1 MEYLVLV
8 GSNLEGSLAQTLGEY
23 APFFWAV
30 VAPAGLFILW
40 FGSVYALWQTWFGR
54 KTEEEGGGGLFIKL
68 ISSLV
73 MVVLILGSGTGLE
86 FLLLDDGHVHSELF
100 GGLLDLVTFP

>member
-8 GSNLEGSLAQTLGEY
+8 GSNLQDSIGRTLGEY

-40 FGSVYALWQTWFGR
+40 FGSVYALWRTWFGR
-54 KTEEEGGGGLFIKL
+54 RTEEEGGGGLVVKL
-68 ISSLV
+68 IFSFV

-86 FLLLDDGHVHSELF
+86 YLLLDDGHLHSKLL
-100 GGLLDLVTFP
+100 GGVLDLVTSP